1 MKSLY
6 LECLSGVSGDML
18 VGSLIDLGADVE
30 MLKDVL
36 SQLKSDEFKI
46 KIERLDV
53 LSIDT
58 CSFDVLYGDALEAER
73 IGSDLDVIEKTK
85 SEESHSHE
93 HLHDDQHSHSH
104 SHEHH
109 HSHSHDE
116 NHTHEHSHDEQ
127 HHHSHGEQHA
137 HHHHH
142 VHRNLNDIF
151 VMLDGLK
158 IDDEVKIFAK
168 DAFTVVAEAE
178 AKAHG
183 LPVEE
188 VHFHEVGAIDSI
200 VDILSFSVLYHSLNI
215 DKVYVSDIY
224 EGSGH
229 VLCQHGLLPIPV
241 PAVANI
247 CSANSLPLVLTKLE
261 GEMVT
266 PTGAALIATLKPTFD
281 TPSLKGLKKIG
292 LGSGKRYTDRA
303 NYVRAMIIEEDELS
317 LSDSIIKMETNIDDC
332 SGEEL
337 GYTLDL
343 LFEAGALDVFYT
355 PIYMKKNRPAYILS
369 LIIRPEDRALM
380 EKIIFTNTSSIG
392 IRYTKMERTILDRKK
407 CYVDTKYGKILA
419 KECSFSGIKRVYPE
433 YESVVSAAASYG
445 VSYKEV
451 YNCVISKINLESN

>member
-18 VGSLIDLGADVE
+18 VGSLIDLGADCE

-58 CSFDVLYGDALEAER
+58 CSFDVLYGDALEAEKND
-73 IGSDLDVIEKTK
+73 SNLDVIEKTK
-85 SEESHSHE
+85 SEESHCHE
-93 HLHDDQHSHSH
+93 EHDNHDEHHYN
-104 SHEHH
+104 HEDHHH
-109 HSHSHDE
+109 HSHEGH
-116 NHTHEHSHDEQ
+116 
-127 HHHSHGEQHA
+127 HA

-151 VMLDGLK
+151 VMLDALK
-158 IDDEVKIFAK
+158 IDDEVKMFAK

-183 LPVEE
+183 LPIEE

-247 CSANSLPLVLTKLE
+247 CSANSLPLVLTKMK

-266 PTGAALIATLKPTFD
+266 PTGAALISTLKPTFD

-303 NYVRAMIIEEDELS
+303 NYVRAMIIEEDDLS

-355 PIYMKKNRPAYILS
+355 PIYMKKNRPAYTLS
-369 LIIRPEDRALM
+369 LIIRPEDREQM
-380 EKIIFTNTSSIG
+380 ERIIFTNTSSIG
-392 IRYTKMERTILDRKK
+392 VRYTKMERTILDRKK
-407 CYVDTKYGKILA
+407 CHVDTKYGRILA
-419 KECSFSGIKRVYPE
+419 KECSYNDIKRVYPE
-433 YESVVSAAASYG
+433 YESVVQAAASNG

-451 YNCVISKINLESN
+451 YNCVISEINVEGN